1 MKPFNIQ
8 QFLGQKT
15 TSQSQAE
22 QRIKVSTS
30 KLKKKKIIKR
40 TIKKLKK

>member
-8 QFLGQKT
+8 NFLGPKT

-22 QRIKVSTS
+22 GRLKVVTS

-40 TIKKLKK
+40 AIKKFK

>member
-8 QFLGQKT
+8 NFLGPKT

-22 QRIKVSTS
+22 QRIKISTS

-40 TIKKLKK
+40 AIKKLK